1 MLPLIFRAPYR
12 LTHTRKVNALECK
25 TKLSFQKCIGLLVLK
40 CDFMQM
46 QNDLTIS
53 GFPTQGLDSVVCFKR

>member
-1 MLPLIFRAPYR
+1 MLSS
-12 LTHTRKVNALECK
+12 VK

-53 GFPTQGLDSVVCFKR
+53 GFPTQGLDSVVCFER